1 MYQIT
6 MEQVGDGNGG
16 GVGGSCSNKTI
27 CIFTRKEDGTGINE
41 AYRKYLFNSLIWRE
55 FIADWTG
62 NVTVDLWV
70 CRGTWFQT
78 KAF

>member
-1 MYQIT
+1 MSNNHG
-6 MEQVGDGNGG
+6 EGDGNGG

-70 CRGTWFQT
+70 CRGTWF
-78 KAF
+78 